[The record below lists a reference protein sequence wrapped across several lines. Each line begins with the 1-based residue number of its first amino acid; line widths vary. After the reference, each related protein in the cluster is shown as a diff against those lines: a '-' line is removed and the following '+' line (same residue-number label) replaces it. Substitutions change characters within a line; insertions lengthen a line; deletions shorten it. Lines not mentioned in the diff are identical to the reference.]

1 MGTLPLPWQ
10 DNFSIKEFPQIQ
22 PKPPAHPEPVPCRSA
37 TCSLGAQPDP
47 HLVSPSCPPGVPTSL
62 SPTKP
67 RPGPSPG
74 PHVPL
79 RARPRPGG
87 LALTVRPRL
96 PSRPGP
102 GGFSPHGQAR
112 GSRLRPSPASPGI
125 SQHPS
130 RPVTSPPPP
139 GPPRY
144 LGSVTAAG
152 SAVRGAPLPPPAR
165 SYWPVSS
172 TCCAAR
178 ADGSCSPR
186 RH

>member
-22 PKPPAHPEPVPCRSA
+22 PKPPAQPEPVPCCPA

-87 LALTVRPRL
+87 LAPHGQAPAPLTAGPRGFL

-102 GGFSPHGQAR
+102 G
-112 GSRLRPSPASPGI
+112 
-125 SQHPS
+125 
-130 RPVTSPPPP
+130 VSPPPLTGVSRDFP
-139 GPPRY
+139 ASLAARD
-144 LGSVTAAG
+144 VTSAAG
-152 SAVRGAPLPPPAR
+152 PAPVPGLRYRRRERREGGSTSATGALLLAR
-165 SYWPVSS
+165 
-172 TCCAAR
+172 
-178 ADGSCSPR
+178 
-186 RH
+186 